1 MKNTKLEEQLLI
13 KLLLNLVIF
22 KKLYLVKMCPIF
34 DSSPPVF
41 GARYQSFLRV
51 CWFLHKGVPYFG
63 YPSENLNNPTNINY
77 FFYDL
82 LIALYCLSARCISN
96 RNIEITWKKYLR
108 VQGIIE
114 TSKVPAWCPRI
125 TPRVVPTFLSSEW
138 TISNIFH

>member
-51 CWFLHKGVPYFG
+51 CGFLHKGVPYFG
-63 YPSENLNNPTNINY
+63 YPCHYSFESEKPKN
-77 FFYDL
+77 
-82 LIALYCLSARCISN
+82 
-96 RNIEITWKKYLR
+96 
-108 VQGIIE
+108 
-114 TSKVPAWCPRI
+114 
-125 TPRVVPTFLSSEW
+125 
-138 TISNIFH
+138 